1 MGRIRAKVEK
11 IEGTGALFKM
21 FEKKKDR
28 SKLYT
33 ALIATFLK
41 NKPNGPV
48 LTYYSYPRK
57 DLKVTVF
64 EQGKQEVWYKGARPI
79 LEDEQI
85 PGSF

>member
-1 MGRIRAKVEK
+1 
-11 IEGTGALFKM
+11 M
-21 FEKKKDR
+21 FKKKDK

-57 DLKVTVF
+57 DVKVTVY
-64 EQGKQEVWYKGARPI
+64 EQGEKPEVWYKGARPK
-79 LEDEQI
+79 LENDED
-85 PGSF
+85 PNSFIMTKKSVIND